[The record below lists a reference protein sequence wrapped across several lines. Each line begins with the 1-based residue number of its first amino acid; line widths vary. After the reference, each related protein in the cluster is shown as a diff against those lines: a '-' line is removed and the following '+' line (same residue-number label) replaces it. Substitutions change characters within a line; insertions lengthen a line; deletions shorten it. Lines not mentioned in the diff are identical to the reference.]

1 VGWLMTHRERGIV
14 NKSRTNE
21 RRGEKDPN
29 MPVRKRARNGA
40 LKKDSDRNKIQTE

>member
-1 VGWLMTHRERGIV
+1 MTHRERGIV

-29 MPVRKRARNGA
+29 MPVRKRAEKELSRRIRIEI
-40 LKKDSDRNKIQTE
+40 KFKQNK